1 MLKLRDGRLHV
12 FKQPRCQNYY
22 YRFFD
27 SGKYITRTTQTA
39 NLALAKSVAENAY
52 DSFKFTATNKH
63 SHSFDAAERGLLT
76 ALSVES
82 NSHEGIENKT
92 SSSRLQSYKVKLN
105 VLRKFFGSMTIDE
118 INKTKMIEE
127 YVTWRRE
134 IYKTHVHRNVVSN
147 KTLRR
152 DFDVL
157 RAILKHAKREEW
169 IDNLCDFPR
178 LSAPVNS
185 TGWFTNEEWKYIQ
198 KVAKQWIK
206 EAKNDNER
214 GKRKYVYDFM
224 MFLVHT
230 GMRVDEAKCVRYRDV
245 ELDKDDPN
253 ICYITVVG
261 GKLKDR
267 LGKTDMIG
275 FVGATKAIEHR
286 KKANPGFKDT
296 DVVFD
301 KDTIQRVR
309 NLLIKANLY
318 RDADGNRR
326 TAKNF
331 RHTFMKMRL
340 DRKVTA
346 FDLSQN
352 CRTSLRMIETHYI
365 RKLNPRL
372 RRNELAK
379 GMLKEL
385 SKKGDHE

>member
-1 MLKLRDGRLHV
+1 M

-22 YRFFD
+22 YRFFVG
-27 SGKYITRTTQTA
+27 GKYNTRTTQTA
-39 NLALAKSVAENAY
+39 NLALAKSLAENAY
-52 DSFKFTATNKH
+52 DSFRRTTPQKQ
-63 SHSFDAAERGLLT
+63 SRSFDEAERGLLT

-82 NSHEGIENKT
+82 NSHENIEGTT
-92 SSSRLQSYKVKLN
+92 SSSRIQSYKVKLN
-105 VLRKFFGSMTIDE
+105 VLRKFFGSKAIGE
-118 INKTKMIEE
+118 INKTKTIEE

-134 IYKTHVHRNVVSN
+134 TYKTHVHRNVVSN

-157 RAILKHAKREEW
+157 RGILKFAKREGW

-178 LSAPVNS
+178 LAAPVNS
-185 TGWFTNEEWKYIQ
+185 TGWFTDEEWNHLK
-198 KVAKQWIK
+198 KVVKQWIK
-206 EAKNDNER
+206 DSTNINELNIR
-214 GKRKYVYDFM
+214 EYIYDFI

-230 GMRVDEAKCVRYRDV
+230 GMRVDEAKCVRYRDI

-286 KKANPGFKDT
+286 KRANPNYKIT
-296 DVVFD
+296 DLVFD
-301 KDTIQRVR
+301 KNTTERVR
-309 NLLIKANLY
+309 SILTKANLY
-318 RDADGNRR
+318 KDADGNRR

-352 CRTSLRMIETHYI
+352 CRTSLRMIETNYI

-385 SKKGDHE
+385 SKKGKTK

>member
-1 MLKLRDGRLHV
+1 M
-12 FKQPRCQNYY
+12 
-22 YRFFD
+22 
-27 SGKYITRTTQTA
+27 
-39 NLALAKSVAENAY
+39 
-52 DSFKFTATNKH
+52 
-63 SHSFDAAERGLLT
+63 
-76 ALSVES
+76 
-82 NSHEGIENKT
+82 
-92 SSSRLQSYKVKLN
+92 
-105 VLRKFFGSMTIDE
+105 
-118 INKTKMIEE
+118 
-127 YVTWRRE
+127 
-134 IYKTHVHRNVVSN
+134 
-147 KTLRR
+147 
-152 DFDVL
+152 
-157 RAILKHAKREEW
+157 
-169 IDNLCDFPR
+169 
-178 LSAPVNS
+178 SAPVNS
-185 TGWFTNEEWKYIQ
+185 TGWFTNEEWKHLQ
-198 KVAKQWIK
+198 TVSKQWIK

-214 GKRKYVYDFM
+214 GKREYVYDFM

-245 ELDKDDPN
+245 ELDKEDPN

-296 DVVFD
+296 DLVFH
-301 KDTIQRVR
+301 KDTMESVR
-309 NLLIKANLY
+309 GLLTKANLY
-318 RDADGNRR
+318 KDADGNRR

-385 SKKGDHE
+385 TKKGEA

>member
-1 MLKLRDGRLHV
+1 
-12 FKQPRCQNYY
+12 
-22 YRFFD
+22 
-27 SGKYITRTTQTA
+27 
-39 NLALAKSVAENAY
+39 
-52 DSFKFTATNKH
+52 
-63 SHSFDAAERGLLT
+63 
-76 ALSVES
+76 
-82 NSHEGIENKT
+82 
-92 SSSRLQSYKVKLN
+92 
-105 VLRKFFGSMTIDE
+105 MT
-118 INKTKMIEE
+118 
-127 YVTWRRE
+127 
-134 IYKTHVHRNVVSN
+134 
-147 KTLRR
+147 
-152 DFDVL
+152 
-157 RAILKHAKREEW
+157 
-169 IDNLCDFPR
+169 
-178 LSAPVNS
+178 
-185 TGWFTNEEWKYIQ
+185 
-198 KVAKQWIK
+198 KQWIK

-214 GKRKYVYDFM
+214 GKREYTYDFM

-230 GMRVDEAKCVRYRDV
+230 GMRVDEARCVRYRDV

-301 KDTIQRVR
+301 KDTIQHVR
-309 NLLIKANLY
+309 NILIKANLY
-318 RDADGNRR
+318 KDADGNRR

-385 SKKGDHE
+385 SKKGDRE